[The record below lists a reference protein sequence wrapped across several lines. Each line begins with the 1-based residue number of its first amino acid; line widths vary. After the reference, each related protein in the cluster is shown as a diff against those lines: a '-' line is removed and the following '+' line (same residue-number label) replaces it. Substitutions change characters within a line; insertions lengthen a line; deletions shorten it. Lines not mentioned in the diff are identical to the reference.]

1 MISKNVKTPPCAKA
15 QHLFC
20 TSIPYYVFLRTP
32 NAKILP
38 EGPLPPRKSIFRM
51 KASPG
56 RGKLSPQVTDE
67 GAGQQHFILNTPHP
81 ALRATRSPFC
91 RYATFSPGAGEICP
105 QGVKAL
111 ALGQAAKVD
120 FRALPLCGL

>member
-1 MISKNVKTPPCAKA
+1 
-15 QHLFC
+15 
-20 TSIPYYVFLRTP
+20 
-32 NAKILP
+32 
-38 EGPLPPRKSIFRM
+38 M

-67 GAGQQHFILNTPHP
+67 GAGQQYFTLNTPHP
-81 ALRATRSPFC
+81 ALRATFSPFC
-91 RYATFSPGAGEICP
+91 RCATFSPGAGEICP

-120 FRALPLCGL
+120 FRAASGYTDHARLPLFRMSRRTLLGRAGVPFCLHEKAPAAGHFQPWQRVPSFI